1 MYVDTTVGIKAVY
14 DKQQGRNFTVSH
26 DLFQYSTTTND
37 AYGFSPKGT
46 VDATKARDRI
56 NPVSLKV
63 TKFSHT
69 KVREIFK
76 RYQVSLCLAFVATT
90 VPALV
95 FRCHGKVVENPAIKA
110 QAVLDARLFAEAERM
125 DKLQELEKVRR
136 LCLCLCLPTFPSFL
150 PHFRLYEVVS
160 LHMCVLP

>member
-1 MYVDTTVGIKAVY
+1 MREHKEHTVEDMGGMENRIGHLLTWAKTSEER
-14 DKQQGRNFTVSH
+14 G
-26 DLFQYSTTTND
+26 TTN
-37 AYGFSPKGT
+37 
-46 VDATKARDRI
+46 
-56 NPVSLKV
+56 
-63 TKFSHT
+63 
-69 KVREIFK
+69 
-76 RYQVSLCLAFVATT
+76 
-90 VPALV
+90 
-95 FRCHGKVVENPAIKA
+95 GKVVENPAIKA